1 MVFVLGAFWFD
12 HNVYLAPL
20 TCPDSKEEFT
30 LPIGPSKK
38 FSAELFASA
47 NESLARNYSLIVGYK
62 RPVMS
67 PLHNSTPV
75 PGPDFKFRNF
85 PVKMY
90 HEFCGRAG
98 LDSACKD
105 LLGTLIREI
114 YSKGMSCESKN
125 FPDLSTRPFFS
136 DGTSIGI
143 VPKPRTVNERK
154 SNSEDTEAVGH
165 GASSAVTDDTILS
178 QENQESAHRS
188 SENSQ
193 DSTLQDLDT
202 PPQSI
207 EDWWKKILVPI
218 YFRSLDNV
226 Q

>member
-1 MVFVLGAFWFD
+1 
-12 HNVYLAPL
+12 
-20 TCPDSKEEFT
+20 
-30 LPIGPSKK
+30 
-38 FSAELFASA
+38 
-47 NESLARNYSLIVGYK
+47 
-62 RPVMS
+62 MS
-67 PLHNSTPV
+67 PLLNSTPV

-85 PVKMY
+85 PEKMY

-98 LDSACKD
+98 LDAAGKD

-143 VPKPRTVNERK
+143 VPKPRNVNERR
-154 SNSEDTEAVGH
+154 SSREDTEAVAH
-165 GASSAVTDDTILS
+165 SASSSATDNTTLS
-178 QENQESAHRS
+178 SENQGSTHRS
-188 SENSQ
+188 SENSR
-193 DSTLQDLDT
+193 DSTSQDLDT
-202 PPQSI
+202 PPQSV